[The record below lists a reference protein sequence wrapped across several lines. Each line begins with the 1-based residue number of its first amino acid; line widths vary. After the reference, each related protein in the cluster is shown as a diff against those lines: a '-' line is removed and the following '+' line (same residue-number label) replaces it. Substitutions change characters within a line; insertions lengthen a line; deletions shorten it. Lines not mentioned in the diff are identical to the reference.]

1 MNSNYYTAKTL
12 LMQVYREE
20 TGKKGAFRKE
30 GTLVIFALWRV
41 VLLRSYM
48 MLRIVILS
56 FGQF

>member
-1 MNSNYYTAKTL
+1 MNSNYYTAKTRSV
-12 LMQVYREE
+12 QAYREE
-20 TGKKGAFRKE
+20 SGKKGAFRKE
-30 GTLVIFALWRV
+30 GTLVIFALWKV